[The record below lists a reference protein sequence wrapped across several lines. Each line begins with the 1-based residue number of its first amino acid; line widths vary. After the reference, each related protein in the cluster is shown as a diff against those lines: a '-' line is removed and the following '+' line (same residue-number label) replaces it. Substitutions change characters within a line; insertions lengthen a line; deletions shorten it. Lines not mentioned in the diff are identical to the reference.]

1 MEEIFRALY
10 ARYASGLSAEDIEQ
24 KVRYALTM
32 DPSDAINQFYQK
44 YTGDSPKKEDYDYIN
59 NFFSEQREALARQ
72 RREENRALVEEQ
84 ETQRRKD
91 RATSKAVGLG
101 ISTLFNPV
109 STLIAGA
116 TGNIDRAVEQ
126 GEAVSKLIIPPV
138 KSTVDIAKG
147 LTDFV
152 PSVLDAALVEVFKAQ
167 GFTDENAIGMAD
179 ATKPLQKLI
188 LPFQNQSDFLSV
200 ASKEL
205 ENIQKVGREDAK
217 WNETIGE
224 NLLAGEFGTALSQ
237 TVEGVLG
244 AVPSVAISAM
254 PGGLFILGAS
264 EAGNSY
270 QELAELKPEKRGAL
284 MLGNALMQGTVE
296 AISEQVT
303 RGIAKRAL
311 GIGGAG
317 EYGEAA
323 SKFVTREFLKRLGMD
338 MLFEGVSEVGAQE
351 INFAFDQSIGLNRF
365 YDKDGNFDGMAML
378 RRSFDTFL
386 ISSLIGGG
394 MATLGQVKNRQR
406 NLMVERFTPREV
418 LAENQK
424 FAQRIQELQ
433 GEYIDTRDEDALNE
447 IKQLESRIRM
457 NKIRVARSIDEMT
470 DQERIRY
477 VENLSSIDKSVLQ
490 IRNEEYSRTNTKAS
504 ISKRAEQKILEN
516 KDIFRIAEERA
527 NQKLLK
533 KNVKQIRA
541 AAESRGFEVIET
553 NRQGMTDRGLDPDAD
568 AAFTEDNKIVIN
580 NEVAA
585 KVGAISAGS
594 HELLHGL
601 LKSKFTGDPKEQQ
614 KITEDFKNIL
624 RSNGLYNIV
633 QKRIDV
639 NYRYQRDEDGNIK
652 LDKDGNEMENPESL
666 YYEEYFT
673 SFSDAVVKGEI
684 EFDNDIFDDIKAG
697 IESLLNRFTPFKKAK
712 FSNAKQAYDFVKS
725 YSQNIKK
732 GKKATALDE
741 KEEDKKRGR
750 VLESRTLNDMARRY
764 ERLEPTELLDFHK
777 QYTSAALSAIG
788 YNIGKGDI
796 APQNAI
802 SFVNSEFPSVM
813 RTYNPSESEFST
825 WINATIGRRGSKF
838 YSSEFDKAGVGVAQ
852 SRRIEDLTRKEEA
865 EISVQETTTTTKDD
879 KPVRQIK
886 PDSVLPTGKG
896 TSDFVKETQNL
907 ASKLTEGDLSELN
920 FKKLRVLAADAFGKI
935 FNIPGSRITN
945 PKDNLRQG
953 DNVSEIQRW
962 ILKNADRLIKLMPKA
977 NTDIISVQSKVKGAK
992 KLVRIGGEPTGV
1004 PRNLLN
1010 AFYTKGKRIGN
1021 NFQWSKN
1028 RINRNDFLALFG
1040 IKDNKVDPDFKMR
1053 TSEAQAIKGLLEL
1066 TSRLVTNYYVRQDI
1080 DSRPDLSIS
1089 NKIKI
1094 GDKIASGKS
1103 DIMYSRT
1110 ISDQKSRFKEATR
1123 LDETFQIFNGKKL
1136 AKEDPIVKD
1145 AIKTD
1150 VVPILAA
1157 NLTTAQ
1163 KTVLLYTMQGT
1174 GRDDLDGTLG
1184 KSGMIYP
1191 NIKSAREALFLDK
1204 QLEKDAKNS
1213 DEIKNA
1219 LNYAGKSV
1227 LSTSKLK
1234 KDVLQDLKTN
1244 EDLQQTVVKEN
1255 IAKANVLAD
1264 LVSSLV
1270 AIVKKSPD
1278 LAAGI
1283 NHIIGLQSS
1292 YQGHF
1297 IRKLVPFVSFTDVS
1311 LLKDGAHDEHYSK
1324 SLRTTRFV
1332 QSIIREAAKRGENYT
1347 DQELIDDL
1355 QDLILGQARGVVS
1368 KKDGK
1373 KFDEVKGIGE
1383 QTYISEQP
1391 IEEIHSKISDPSLHF
1406 VLPNT
1411 VMNPSDVLKSL
1422 DAIKKEKD
1430 ADKIASRANQN
1441 TFPDILKGIEN
1452 AVKQNLILSNYDK
1465 AVNYSRTSKQ
1475 GEGKGISVFDFD
1487 DTLART
1493 ASKVLYTLPDGSKGK
1508 LNATQ
1513 FAKESDAL
1521 EAKGAKFDFSEF
1533 EKVIRGKKGP
1543 LFDLAKRRK
1552 DKFGAKDIFI
1562 LTARPQS
1569 AAPAIRKFLKG
1580 MGLDIPL
1587 ANITGL
1593 EDGSP
1598 QSKANWIVSKVA
1610 EGYNDFYFADDAY
1623 KNVKAVQDILNV
1635 ADVKSDVQQ
1644 AKYSKTKSIDRQFN
1658 DILEKNTG
1666 VEWFKEYS
1674 TARAKAIGKRKNS
1687 LHLIP
1692 PSAEDFAGLL
1702 YRMLGKGKAGDS
1714 QFMWFK
1720 EKLLDPIARTARAVD
1735 RMQVGVSTD
1744 YKALKK
1750 MFPKIPKT
1758 LQEEAIEGY
1767 SYSDAVRVYIWNKQ
1781 GLEVPGLSKKDSKE
1795 LMRFMNSET
1804 QYRDFAEGLMKI
1816 QKGREY
1822 PAPDGNWQGGTITS
1836 DLVDSIRKVNRM
1848 EFLSEFIENSE
1859 MIFSEKNK
1867 NKLRALY
1874 GNNYVEALENSLERI
1889 RRGTNKLQSGNKN
1902 VDEIMDWINGSVGA
1916 IMFFNVRSAA
1926 LQMISNVN
1934 FINWTDNNV
1943 IKAGKA
1949 FANQPQYWKDV
1960 MYLMNSPFLTK
1971 RRQGL
1976 KINVTESEI
1985 ADVAKTGGMKG
1996 AISYLLKKGF
2006 LFTQIADSMAI
2017 ATGGATMYRN
2027 RVSTYLK
2034 QGMEQK
2040 KAEEQAFLDFQEI
2053 AEETQ
2058 QSSRTD
2064 RISMQQAGP
2073 LGRVVLAFANTPMQ
2087 YNRIIKKSI
2096 LDLKNRR
2103 GDWRA
2108 NVSKI
2113 VYYGAIQN
2121 VIFNGIQNALFT
2133 MAFDDDDEIPQDKVI
2148 NTANGMA
2155 DSLLRGM
2162 GWQGAAV
2169 ATFKN
2174 VILRLW
2180 QEEQKAR
2187 PDYEEAALE
2196 LLDFSPPISSKVTK
2210 VRNAFRSLKWDKD
2223 EIRSQGFSLENPAYM
2238 IAGQILSAAFNIP
2251 LDRVIRKYNN
2261 IEAALREDTEIWQKI
2276 ALLGGWSEWDL
2287 DIGKEKYLPYGGTGT
2302 NRGLKLKK
2310 NLNLRK
2316 LKLNTKK
2323 LKLR

>member
-1 MEEIFRALY
+1 MVKATNIKGFIDLIKNEYGIDMNTIGDPIPHGVYVDAKERFNAL
-10 ARYASGLSAEDIEQ
+10 
-24 KVRYALTM
+24 
-32 DPSDAINQFYQK
+32 QK
-44 YTGDSPKKEDYDYIN
+44 YLSNPDKGGAAGLTFFDAGEIYFNKKNPVQYIHI
-59 NFFSEQREALARQ
+59 E
-72 RREENRALVEEQ
+72 
-84 ETQRRKD
+84 
-91 RATSKAVGLG
+91 GLG
-101 ISTLFNPV
+101 VYWL
-109 STLIAGA
+109 GH
-116 TGNIDRAVEQ
+116 
-126 GEAVSKLIIPPV
+126 GEN
-138 KSTVDIAKG
+138 T
-147 LTDFV
+147 
-152 PSVLDAALVEVFKAQ
+152 LDAPDISKQ
-167 GFTDENAIGMAD
+167 
-179 ATKPLQKLI
+179 PL
-188 LPFQNQSDFLSV
+188 
-200 ASKEL
+200 
-205 ENIQKVGREDAK
+205 
-217 WNETIGE
+217 
-224 NLLAGEFGTALSQ
+224 
-237 TVEGVLG
+237 
-244 AVPSVAISAM
+244 
-254 PGGLFILGAS
+254 
-264 EAGNSY
+264 
-270 QELAELKPEKRGAL
+270 
-284 MLGNALMQGTVE
+284 
-296 AISEQVT
+296 
-303 RGIAKRAL
+303 
-311 GIGGAG
+311 
-317 EYGEAA
+317 
-323 SKFVTREFLKRLGMD
+323 
-338 MLFEGVSEVGAQE
+338 
-351 INFAFDQSIGLNRF
+351 AF
-365 YDKDGNFDGMAML
+365 
-378 RRSFDTFL
+378 
-386 ISSLIGGG
+386 
-394 MATLGQVKNRQR
+394 
-406 NLMVERFTPREV
+406 
-418 LAENQK
+418 
-424 FAQRIQELQ
+424 
-433 GEYIDTRDEDALNE
+433 
-447 IKQLESRIRM
+447 
-457 NKIRVARSIDEMT
+457 
-470 DQERIRY
+470 Y
-477 VENLSSIDKSVLQ
+477 VRPIV
-490 IRNEEYSRTNTKAS
+490 TNTKTGLAT
-504 ISKRAEQKILEN
+504 ITM
-516 KDIFRIAEERA
+516 RITP
-527 NQKLLK
+527 QLTK
-533 KNVKQIRA
+533 
-541 AAESRGFEVIET
+541 
-553 NRQGMTDRGLDPDAD
+553 
-568 AAFTEDNKIVIN
+568 
-580 NEVAA
+580 
-585 KVGAISAGS
+585 
-594 HELLHGL
+594 
-601 LKSKFTGDPKEQQ
+601 
-614 KITEDFKNIL
+614 
-624 RSNGLYNIV
+624 
-633 QKRIDV
+633 
-639 NYRYQRDEDGNIK
+639 
-652 LDKDGNEMENPESL
+652 ESL
-666 YYEEYFT
+666 
-673 SFSDAVVKGEI
+673 KG
-684 EFDNDIFDDIKAG
+684 
-697 IESLLNRFTPFKKAK
+697 
-712 FSNAKQAYDFVKS
+712 
-725 YSQNIKK
+725 
-732 GKKATALDE
+732 
-741 KEEDKKRGR
+741 
-750 VLESRTLNDMARRY
+750 
-764 ERLEPTELLDFHK
+764 LEPSTINLE
-777 QYTSAALSAIG
+777 
-788 YNIGKGDI
+788 DI
-796 APQNAI
+796 
-802 SFVNSEFPSVM
+802 NSVEVM
-813 RTYNPSESEFST
+813 AMRQM
-825 WINATIGRRGSKF
+825 A
-838 YSSEFDKAGVGVAQ
+838 
-852 SRRIEDLTRKEEA
+852 
-865 EISVQETTTTTKDD
+865 VQ
-879 KPVRQIK
+879 Q
-886 PDSVLPTGKG
+886 
-896 TSDFVKETQNL
+896 
-907 ASKLTEGDLSELN
+907 ASK
-920 FKKLRVLAADAFGKI
+920 
-935 FNIPGSRITN
+935 
-945 PKDNLRQG
+945 
-953 DNVSEIQRW
+953 
-962 ILKNADRLIKLMPKA
+962 
-977 NTDIISVQSKVKGAK
+977 
-992 KLVRIGGEPTGV
+992 
-1004 PRNLLN
+1004 
-1010 AFYTKGKRIGN
+1010 
-1021 NFQWSKN
+1021 
-1028 RINRNDFLALFG
+1028 
-1040 IKDNKVDPDFKMR
+1040 
-1053 TSEAQAIKGLLEL
+1053 
-1066 TSRLVTNYYVRQDI
+1066 
-1080 DSRPDLSIS
+1080 
-1089 NKIKI
+1089 
-1094 GDKIASGKS
+1094 
-1103 DIMYSRT
+1103 
-1110 ISDQKSRFKEATR
+1110 
-1123 LDETFQIFNGKKL
+1123 
-1136 AKEDPIVKD
+1136 
-1145 AIKTD
+1145 
-1150 VVPILAA
+1150 
-1157 NLTTAQ
+1157 
-1163 KTVLLYTMQGT
+1163 
-1174 GRDDLDGTLG
+1174 
-1184 KSGMIYP
+1184 
-1191 NIKSAREALFLDK
+1191 
-1204 QLEKDAKNS
+1204 
-1213 DEIKNA
+1213 
-1219 LNYAGKSV
+1219 
-1227 LSTSKLK
+1227 
-1234 KDVLQDLKTN
+1234 
-1244 EDLQQTVVKEN
+1244 
-1255 IAKANVLAD
+1255 
-1264 LVSSLV
+1264 
-1270 AIVKKSPD
+1270 
-1278 LAAGI
+1278 
-1283 NHIIGLQSS
+1283 
-1292 YQGHF
+1292 
-1297 IRKLVPFVSFTDVS
+1297 
-1311 LLKDGAHDEHYSK
+1311 
-1324 SLRTTRFV
+1324 
-1332 QSIIREAAKRGENYT
+1332 
-1347 DQELIDDL
+1347 
-1355 QDLILGQARGVVS
+1355 
-1368 KKDGK
+1368 
-1373 KFDEVKGIGE
+1373 
-1383 QTYISEQP
+1383 
-1391 IEEIHSKISDPSLHF
+1391 
-1406 VLPNT
+1406 
-1411 VMNPSDVLKSL
+1411 
-1422 DAIKKEKD
+1422 
-1430 ADKIASRANQN
+1430 ANQN
-1441 TFPDILKGIEN
+1441 TFPTILSGVKDVN
-1452 AVKQNLILSNYDK
+1452 KQNEILSNYDK

-1493 ASKVLYTLPDGSKGK
+1493 ASKVSYTLPDGSKGK

-1702 YRMLGKGKAGDS
+1702 YRMLGKGKVGDS

-1758 LQEEAIEGY
+1758 LQEEAIDGY

-1822 PAPDGNWQGGTITS
+1822 PAPDSNWQGGTITS

-1960 MYLMNSPFLTK
+1960 IYLMNSPFLTK

-2027 RVSTYLK
+2027 RVETYLK
-2034 QGMEQK
+2034 QGGKAKELLVYNASPRSFDELGKRTGLVYLSTNKREASAYAKMNRGKVKNIYINENKVASEQDLIDTMNELNIDTSEGSLYELIDPRFDFYIGK
-2040 KAEEQAFLDFQEI
+2040 KAMDKVTKALSEKGFLAAKYQDGAQVVSGKVESIVVFDKSVISDKKGTLKQGMSQKEAEEQAFLDFQEI

-2064 RISMQQAGP
+2064 RISAQQAGP

-2087 YNRIIKKSI
+2087 YNRIIKKAI

-2238 IAGQILSAAFNIP
+2238 IGGQLLSALFNIP

-2287 DIGKEKYLPYGGTGT
+2287 GVGKEKYLPYGGTGT

>member
-10 ARYASGLSAEDIEQ
+10 ARYASGLSADDIEQ

-44 YTGDSPKKEDYDYIN
+44 YTGDSPKKEDYDYVN
-59 NFFSEQREALARQ
+59 NLLSEQREALEQ
-72 RREENRALVEEQ
+72 QQREEDMALAKEQ
-84 ETQRRKD
+84 ETQKRKA
-91 RATSKAVGLG
+91 RATSRGIGLATEL
-101 ISTLFNPV
+101 IRDPYTSLFQ
-109 STLIAGA
+109 LA
-116 TGNIDRAVEQ
+116 TGQKEKVIER
-126 GEAVSKLIIPPV
+126 GETISKLAIPPV
-138 KSTVDIAKG
+138 KTSLEMAKG
-147 LTDFV
+147 LADF
-152 PSVLDAALVEVFKAQ
+152 PKSVLDAPLIEVLKSR
-167 GFTDENAIGMAD
+167 GFDQKQ
-179 ATKPLQKLI
+179 ATEI
-188 LPFQNQSDFLSV
+188 LDNTLKNTGLLFQRQSDFIDV
-200 ASKEL
+200 TVKNL
-205 ENIQKVGREDAK
+205 EDIQKAGREDAK

-224 NLLAGEFGTALSQ
+224 NLLAGEFGTALTQ

-270 QELAELKPEKRGAL
+270 QELAELKPEKRGAV

-303 RGIAKRAL
+303 RGIVKRTL

-323 SKFVTREFLKRLGMD
+323 SKFVTREFLKRLGTD
-338 MLFEGVSEVGAQE
+338 MLFEGISEVGAQE

-378 RRSFDTFL
+378 KRSFDTFV
-386 ISSLIGGG
+386 ISSLVGGG
-394 MATLGQVKNRQR
+394 MTTLGQARNRQR
-406 NLMVERFTPREV
+406 NLMIEGFTPGNIRK
-418 LAENQK
+418 ENQK
-424 FAQRIQELQ
+424 LAQRIQELQ

-447 IKQLESRIRM
+447 IKELESRIRL
-457 NKIRVARSIDEMT
+457 NKITVARTIDEMT
-470 DQERIRY
+470 GQERLSY
-477 VENLSSIDKSVLQ
+477 AQNLSKMSDIALRIK
-490 IRNEEYSRTNTKAS
+490 NEQNLKES
-504 ISKRAEQKILEN
+504 SKESLKKRFYQNSNEAIE
-516 KDIFRIAEERA
+516 IFSKAEERA
-527 NQKLLK
+527 NQKAVNE
-533 KNVKQIRA
+533 NVKQIRA
-541 AAESRGFEVIET
+541 AAELK
-553 NRQGMTDRGLDPDAD
+553 GMKVVELDKEGMRKRGLEPDAD
-568 AAFTEDNKIVIN
+568 GGIEGDEIFVNMD
-580 NEVAA
+580 VAP
-585 KVGAISAGS
+585 KKGAISVGS
-594 HELLHGL
+594 HELLHRL
-601 LKSKFTGDPKEQQ
+601 LRSKFTSESDRIRITENFKDILKSK
-614 KITEDFKNIL
+614 
-624 RSNGLYNIV
+624 GLYNIV
-633 QKRIDV
+633 QKRIDD
-639 NYRYQRDEDGNIK
+639 NYKYQRDEDGNIK
-652 LDKDGNEMENPESL
+652 LDKDGNELENDPDIYS
-666 YYEEYFT
+666 EEYFT
-673 SFSDAVVKGEI
+673 AFSDAIVKGEI
-684 EFDNDIFDDIKAG
+684 EFDTDIFDDMKTA
-697 IESLLNRFTPFKKAK
+697 IESLINRLTPFRKAK
-712 FSNAKQAYDFVKS
+712 FKNAKQAYDFVKS

-732 GKKATALDE
+732 GGKPIVD
-741 KEEDKKRGR
+741 KEEDEKTGR
-750 VLESRTLNDMARRY
+750 LLQSRTLNDMARRY
-764 ERLEPTELLDFHK
+764 DRLEPTELLDFHK

-865 EISVQETTTTTKDD
+865 EISVQETTTTTKDE

-886 PDSVLPTGKG
+886 PDSVLPTGKE
-896 TSDFVKETQNL
+896 TSDFIKKTQNL
-907 ASKLTEGDLSELN
+907 ASKLSKGELSELS
-920 FKKLRVLAADAFGKI
+920 FKKLRVLAADSFAKI

-945 PKDNLRQG
+945 PKDNLRKG

-962 ILKNADRLIKLMPKA
+962 ILKNADRLIRLMPNA
-977 NTDIISVQSKVKGAK
+977 NTDILSVQSKVKGAK
-992 KLVRIGGEPTGV
+992 KLVRIGGDPTGV

-1028 RINRNDFLALFG
+1028 RIDRNEFLALFG
-1040 IKDNKVDPDFKMR
+1040 IKDNKVDPNFEMR

-1066 TSRLVTNYYVRQDI
+1066 TSRMVTNYYVRQDVL
-1080 DSRPDLSIS
+1080 SRPDFAESQKLAIVDQIAQGKSKAMYSKTLS
-1089 NKIKI
+1089 
-1094 GDKIASGKS
+1094 KS
-1103 DIMYSRT
+1103 DI
-1110 ISDQKSRFKEATR
+1110 KE
-1123 LDETFQIFNGKKL
+1123 
-1136 AKEDPIVKD
+1136 IVNF
-1145 AIKTD
+1145 
-1150 VVPILAA
+1150 IL
-1157 NLTTAQ
+1157 
-1163 KTVLLYTMQGT
+1163 
-1174 GRDDLDGTLG
+1174 
-1184 KSGMIYP
+1184 
-1191 NIKSAREALFLDK
+1191 
-1204 QLEKDAKNS
+1204 
-1213 DEIKNA
+1213 
-1219 LNYAGKSV
+1219 
-1227 LSTSKLK
+1227 
-1234 KDVLQDLKTN
+1234 
-1244 EDLQQTVVKEN
+1244 
-1255 IAKANVLAD
+1255 
-1264 LVSSLV
+1264 
-1270 AIVKKSPD
+1270 
-1278 LAAGI
+1278 
-1283 NHIIGLQSS
+1283 
-1292 YQGHF
+1292 
-1297 IRKLVPFVSFTDVS
+1297 
-1311 LLKDGAHDEHYSK
+1311 
-1324 SLRTTRFV
+1324 
-1332 QSIIREAAKRGENYT
+1332 
-1347 DQELIDDL
+1347 
-1355 QDLILGQARGVVS
+1355 
-1368 KKDGK
+1368 
-1373 KFDEVKGIGE
+1373 
-1383 QTYISEQP
+1383 
-1391 IEEIHSKISDPSLHF
+1391 EEG
-1406 VLPNT
+1406 
-1411 VMNPSDVLKSL
+1411 SDVLPIQPEFFDTLFELAEKGVKFYVYEGKNIATALELEKKLGKKNFEVITRKPPKDNQDNDYAVRIGNETYQIEVKMKGAQISSITINSIDSKNNYVINKNISNSGAIDKLVKATNIKGFIDLIKNEYGIDMKTIGDPIPHGVYL
-1422 DAIKKEKD
+1422 DAKERFNALQKYLSNPDKGGAAGLTFFDAGEIYFNKKNPVQYIHIEDLGVYWLGHGENTLD
-1430 ADKIASRANQN
+1430 APDISKQPLAFYVRPIVTNTKTGLATITMRITPQLTKESLKGLEPSTINLEDINSVEIMAMKQMAAQQASKANKK
-1441 TFPDILKGIEN
+1441 TFPVLLSRTKG
-1452 AVKQNLILSNYDK
+1452 VKKQFDILSNYDK

-1493 ASKVLYTLPDGSKGK
+1493 ASKVSYTLPDGSKGK

-1674 TARAKAIGKRKNS
+1674 GARAKAIGKRKNS
-1687 LHLIP
+1687 FHLIP

>member
-1 MEEIFRALY
+1 
-10 ARYASGLSAEDIEQ
+10 
-24 KVRYALTM
+24 
-32 DPSDAINQFYQK
+32 
-44 YTGDSPKKEDYDYIN
+44 
-59 NFFSEQREALARQ
+59 
-72 RREENRALVEEQ
+72 
-84 ETQRRKD
+84 
-91 RATSKAVGLG
+91 
-101 ISTLFNPV
+101 
-109 STLIAGA
+109 
-116 TGNIDRAVEQ
+116 
-126 GEAVSKLIIPPV
+126 
-138 KSTVDIAKG
+138 
-147 LTDFV
+147 
-152 PSVLDAALVEVFKAQ
+152 
-167 GFTDENAIGMAD
+167 
-179 ATKPLQKLI
+179 
-188 LPFQNQSDFLSV
+188 
-200 ASKEL
+200 
-205 ENIQKVGREDAK
+205 
-217 WNETIGE
+217 
-224 NLLAGEFGTALSQ
+224 
-237 TVEGVLG
+237 
-244 AVPSVAISAM
+244 
-254 PGGLFILGAS
+254 AS

-865 EISVQETTTTTKDD
+865 EISVQETTTTTKDE

-886 PDSVLPTGKG
+886 PDSVLPTGKE

-992 KLVRIGGEPTGV
+992 KLVRIGGDPTGV

-1475 GEGKGISVFDFD
+1475 
-1487 DTLART
+1487 
-1493 ASKVLYTLPDGSKGK
+1493 
-1508 LNATQ
+1508 
-1513 FAKESDAL
+1513 
-1521 EAKGAKFDFSEF
+1521 
-1533 EKVIRGKKGP
+1533 
-1543 LFDLAKRRK
+1543 
-1552 DKFGAKDIFI
+1552 
-1562 LTARPQS
+1562 
-1569 AAPAIRKFLKG
+1569 
-1580 MGLDIPL
+1580 
-1587 ANITGL
+1587 
-1593 EDGSP
+1593 
-1598 QSKANWIVSKVA
+1598 
-1610 EGYNDFYFADDAY
+1610 
-1623 KNVKAVQDILNV
+1623 
-1635 ADVKSDVQQ
+1635 
-1644 AKYSKTKSIDRQFN
+1644 
-1658 DILEKNTG
+1658 
-1666 VEWFKEYS
+1666 
-1674 TARAKAIGKRKNS
+1674 
-1687 LHLIP
+1687 
-1692 PSAEDFAGLL
+1692 
-1702 YRMLGKGKAGDS
+1702 
-1714 QFMWFK
+1714 
-1720 EKLLDPIARTARAVD
+1720 
-1735 RMQVGVSTD
+1735 
-1744 YKALKK
+1744 
-1750 MFPKIPKT
+1750 
-1758 LQEEAIEGY
+1758 
-1767 SYSDAVRVYIWNKQ
+1767 
-1781 GLEVPGLSKKDSKE
+1781 
-1795 LMRFMNSET
+1795 
-1804 QYRDFAEGLMKI
+1804 
-1816 QKGREY
+1816 
-1822 PAPDGNWQGGTITS
+1822 
-1836 DLVDSIRKVNRM
+1836 
-1848 EFLSEFIENSE
+1848 
-1859 MIFSEKNK
+1859 
-1867 NKLRALY
+1867 
-1874 GNNYVEALENSLERI
+1874 
-1889 RRGTNKLQSGNKN
+1889 
-1902 VDEIMDWINGSVGA
+1902 
-1916 IMFFNVRSAA
+1916 
-1926 LQMISNVN
+1926 
-1934 FINWTDNNV
+1934 
-1943 IKAGKA
+1943 
-1949 FANQPQYWKDV
+1949 
-1960 MYLMNSPFLTK
+1960 
-1971 RRQGL
+1971 
-1976 KINVTESEI
+1976 
-1985 ADVAKTGGMKG
+1985 
-1996 AISYLLKKGF
+1996 
-2006 LFTQIADSMAI
+2006 
-2017 ATGGATMYRN
+2017 
-2027 RVSTYLK
+2027 
-2034 QGMEQK
+2034 
-2040 KAEEQAFLDFQEI
+2040 
-2053 AEETQ
+2053 
-2058 QSSRTD
+2058 
-2064 RISMQQAGP
+2064 
-2073 LGRVVLAFANTPMQ
+2073 
-2087 YNRIIKKSI
+2087 
-2096 LDLKNRR
+2096 
-2103 GDWRA
+2103 
-2108 NVSKI
+2108 
-2113 VYYGAIQN
+2113 
-2121 VIFNGIQNALFT
+2121 
-2133 MAFDDDDEIPQDKVI
+2133 
-2148 NTANGMA
+2148 
-2155 DSLLRGM
+2155 
-2162 GWQGAAV
+2162 
-2169 ATFKN
+2169 
-2174 VILRLW
+2174 
-2180 QEEQKAR
+2180 
-2187 PDYEEAALE
+2187 
-2196 LLDFSPPISSKVTK
+2196 
-2210 VRNAFRSLKWDKD
+2210 
-2223 EIRSQGFSLENPAYM
+2223 
-2238 IAGQILSAAFNIP
+2238 
-2251 LDRVIRKYNN
+2251 
-2261 IEAALREDTEIWQKI
+2261 
-2276 ALLGGWSEWDL
+2276 
-2287 DIGKEKYLPYGGTGT
+2287 
-2302 NRGLKLKK
+2302 
-2310 NLNLRK
+2310 
-2316 LKLNTKK
+2316 
-2323 LKLR
+2323 

>member
-1 MEEIFRALY
+1 M
-10 ARYASGLSAEDIEQ
+10 
-24 KVRYALTM
+24 
-32 DPSDAINQFYQK
+32 
-44 YTGDSPKKEDYDYIN
+44 
-59 NFFSEQREALARQ
+59 
-72 RREENRALVEEQ
+72 
-84 ETQRRKD
+84 
-91 RATSKAVGLG
+91 
-101 ISTLFNPV
+101 
-109 STLIAGA
+109 
-116 TGNIDRAVEQ
+116 
-126 GEAVSKLIIPPV
+126 
-138 KSTVDIAKG
+138 
-147 LTDFV
+147 
-152 PSVLDAALVEVFKAQ
+152 
-167 GFTDENAIGMAD
+167 
-179 ATKPLQKLI
+179 
-188 LPFQNQSDFLSV
+188 
-200 ASKEL
+200 
-205 ENIQKVGREDAK
+205 
-217 WNETIGE
+217 
-224 NLLAGEFGTALSQ
+224 
-237 TVEGVLG
+237 
-244 AVPSVAISAM
+244 
-254 PGGLFILGAS
+254 
-264 EAGNSY
+264 
-270 QELAELKPEKRGAL
+270 
-284 MLGNALMQGTVE
+284 
-296 AISEQVT
+296 
-303 RGIAKRAL
+303 
-311 GIGGAG
+311 
-317 EYGEAA
+317 
-323 SKFVTREFLKRLGMD
+323 
-338 MLFEGVSEVGAQE
+338 
-351 INFAFDQSIGLNRF
+351 
-365 YDKDGNFDGMAML
+365 
-378 RRSFDTFL
+378 
-386 ISSLIGGG
+386 
-394 MATLGQVKNRQR
+394 
-406 NLMVERFTPREV
+406 
-418 LAENQK
+418 
-424 FAQRIQELQ
+424 
-433 GEYIDTRDEDALNE
+433 
-447 IKQLESRIRM
+447 
-457 NKIRVARSIDEMT
+457 
-470 DQERIRY
+470 
-477 VENLSSIDKSVLQ
+477 
-490 IRNEEYSRTNTKAS
+490 
-504 ISKRAEQKILEN
+504 
-516 KDIFRIAEERA
+516 
-527 NQKLLK
+527 
-533 KNVKQIRA
+533 
-541 AAESRGFEVIET
+541 
-553 NRQGMTDRGLDPDAD
+553 
-568 AAFTEDNKIVIN
+568 
-580 NEVAA
+580 
-585 KVGAISAGS
+585 
-594 HELLHGL
+594 
-601 LKSKFTGDPKEQQ
+601 
-614 KITEDFKNIL
+614 
-624 RSNGLYNIV
+624 
-633 QKRIDV
+633 
-639 NYRYQRDEDGNIK
+639 
-652 LDKDGNEMENPESL
+652 
-666 YYEEYFT
+666 
-673 SFSDAVVKGEI
+673 
-684 EFDNDIFDDIKAG
+684 
-697 IESLLNRFTPFKKAK
+697 
-712 FSNAKQAYDFVKS
+712 
-725 YSQNIKK
+725 
-732 GKKATALDE
+732 
-741 KEEDKKRGR
+741 
-750 VLESRTLNDMARRY
+750 
-764 ERLEPTELLDFHK
+764 
-777 QYTSAALSAIG
+777 
-788 YNIGKGDI
+788 
-796 APQNAI
+796 
-802 SFVNSEFPSVM
+802 
-813 RTYNPSESEFST
+813 
-825 WINATIGRRGSKF
+825 
-838 YSSEFDKAGVGVAQ
+838 
-852 SRRIEDLTRKEEA
+852 
-865 EISVQETTTTTKDD
+865 
-879 KPVRQIK
+879 
-886 PDSVLPTGKG
+886 
-896 TSDFVKETQNL
+896 
-907 ASKLTEGDLSELN
+907 
-920 FKKLRVLAADAFGKI
+920 
-935 FNIPGSRITN
+935 
-945 PKDNLRQG
+945 
-953 DNVSEIQRW
+953 
-962 ILKNADRLIKLMPKA
+962 
-977 NTDIISVQSKVKGAK
+977 
-992 KLVRIGGEPTGV
+992 
-1004 PRNLLN
+1004 
-1010 AFYTKGKRIGN
+1010 
-1021 NFQWSKN
+1021 
-1028 RINRNDFLALFG
+1028 
-1040 IKDNKVDPDFKMR
+1040 
-1053 TSEAQAIKGLLEL
+1053 
-1066 TSRLVTNYYVRQDI
+1066 
-1080 DSRPDLSIS
+1080 
-1089 NKIKI
+1089 
-1094 GDKIASGKS
+1094 
-1103 DIMYSRT
+1103 
-1110 ISDQKSRFKEATR
+1110 
-1123 LDETFQIFNGKKL
+1123 
-1136 AKEDPIVKD
+1136 
-1145 AIKTD
+1145 
-1150 VVPILAA
+1150 
-1157 NLTTAQ
+1157 
-1163 KTVLLYTMQGT
+1163 
-1174 GRDDLDGTLG
+1174 
-1184 KSGMIYP
+1184 
-1191 NIKSAREALFLDK
+1191 
-1204 QLEKDAKNS
+1204 
-1213 DEIKNA
+1213 
-1219 LNYAGKSV
+1219 
-1227 LSTSKLK
+1227 
-1234 KDVLQDLKTN
+1234 QDL
-1244 EDLQQTVVKEN
+1244 V
-1255 IAKANVLAD
+1255 
-1264 LVSSLV
+1264 
-1270 AIVKKSPD
+1270 
-1278 LAAGI
+1278 
-1283 NHIIGLQSS
+1283 
-1292 YQGHF
+1292 
-1297 IRKLVPFVSFTDVS
+1297 
-1311 LLKDGAHDEHYSK
+1311 
-1324 SLRTTRFV
+1324 
-1332 QSIIREAAKRGENYT
+1332 
-1347 DQELIDDL
+1347 
-1355 QDLILGQARGVVS
+1355 LGQARGVVS

-1391 IEEIHSKISDPSLHF
+1391 IEEIYSKIKNPSMHF

-1430 ADKIASRANQN
+1430 ADEIASKANQN

-1452 AVKQNLILSNYDK
+1452 AVKQNEILSNYDK

-1687 LHLIP
+1687 FHLIP

-1781 GLEVPGLSKKDSKE
+1781 GLEVPGLSKKDSNE

-1822 PAPDGNWQGGTITS
+1822 PAPDGSWQGGTITS
-1836 DLVDSIRKVNRM
+1836 DLVDSIRKVNRK
-1848 EFLSEFIENSE
+1848 ELLSEFIENSE

-1902 VDEIMDWINGSVGA
+1902 VNEILDWVNGSVGA

-1934 FINWTDNNV
+1934 FINWTDNNLV
-1943 IKAGKA
+1943 KAGKA

-2087 YNRIIKKSI
+2087 YNRLIKKAV

-2133 MAFDDDDEIPQDKVI
+2133 MAFDDDDEIPQDKAI
-2148 NTANGMA
+2148 RTANGMA

-2162 GWQGAAV
+2162 GWGGAAV
-2169 ATFKN
+2169 STFKN

-2187 PDYEEAALE
+2187 PKYEEAALE

-2210 VRNAFRSLKWDKD
+2210 VRSALRSLEWDAE

-2238 IAGQILSAAFNIP
+2238 IGGQLLSALFNIP

-2261 IEAALREDTEIWQKI
+2261 IEAALREDTEVWQKI

-2287 DIGKEKYLPYGGTGT
+2287 GVGKEKYLPYGGTGT

>member
-1 MEEIFRALY
+1 M
-10 ARYASGLSAEDIEQ
+10 
-24 KVRYALTM
+24 
-32 DPSDAINQFYQK
+32 
-44 YTGDSPKKEDYDYIN
+44 
-59 NFFSEQREALARQ
+59 
-72 RREENRALVEEQ
+72 
-84 ETQRRKD
+84 
-91 RATSKAVGLG
+91 AVC
-101 ISTLFNPV
+101 
-109 STLIAGA
+109 
-116 TGNIDRAVEQ
+116 
-126 GEAVSKLIIPPV
+126 
-138 KSTVDIAKG
+138 
-147 LTDFV
+147 
-152 PSVLDAALVEVFKAQ
+152 
-167 GFTDENAIGMAD
+167 
-179 ATKPLQKLI
+179 
-188 LPFQNQSDFLSV
+188 
-200 ASKEL
+200 
-205 ENIQKVGREDAK
+205 
-217 WNETIGE
+217 
-224 NLLAGEFGTALSQ
+224 
-237 TVEGVLG
+237 
-244 AVPSVAISAM
+244 
-254 PGGLFILGAS
+254 
-264 EAGNSY
+264 
-270 QELAELKPEKRGAL
+270 
-284 MLGNALMQGTVE
+284 
-296 AISEQVT
+296 
-303 RGIAKRAL
+303 
-311 GIGGAG
+311 
-317 EYGEAA
+317 
-323 SKFVTREFLKRLGMD
+323 
-338 MLFEGVSEVGAQE
+338 
-351 INFAFDQSIGLNRF
+351 
-365 YDKDGNFDGMAML
+365 
-378 RRSFDTFL
+378 
-386 ISSLIGGG
+386 
-394 MATLGQVKNRQR
+394 
-406 NLMVERFTPREV
+406 
-418 LAENQK
+418 
-424 FAQRIQELQ
+424 QRIQDLQ

-447 IKQLESRIRM
+447 IKELESRIRV

-477 VENLSSIDKSVLQ
+477 VENLSSIDKSILQ
-490 IRNEEYSRTNTKAS
+490 MRNEEYSRTTTKAS
-504 ISKRAEQKILEN
+504 IGKRAEQKILEN
-516 KDIFRIAEERA
+516 KEIFRIAEERA

-533 KNVKQIRA
+533 ENVKQIRA

-553 NRQGMTDRGLDPDAD
+553 DRQGMTDRGLDPDAD

-601 LKSKFTGDPKEQQ
+601 LKSKFTGDPKVQE

-633 QKRIDV
+633 QKRIDD
-639 NYRYQRDEDGNIK
+639 NYRYKRDENGNIER
-652 LDKDGNEMENPESL
+652 DKDGNKIENPESL

-697 IESLLNRFTPFKKAK
+697 IESLLNRFTPFRKAK

-865 EISVQETTTTTKDD
+865 EISVQETTTTTKDE

-886 PDSVLPTGKG
+886 PDSVLPTGKK
-896 TSDFVKETQNL
+896 TSDFIKKTQNL
-907 ASKLTEGDLSELN
+907 ASKLSKGELSELS
-920 FKKLRVLAADAFGKI
+920 FKKLRVLAADSFAKI

-945 PKDNLRQG
+945 PKDNLRKG
-953 DNVSEIQRW
+953 DNVSDIQRW
-962 ILKNADRLIKLMPKA
+962 ILKNADRLIRLMPNA
-977 NTDIISVQSKVKGAK
+977 NTDILSVQSKVKGAK
-992 KLVRIGGEPTGV
+992 KLVRIGGDPTGV

-1028 RINRNDFLALFG
+1028 RIDRNEFLALFG
-1040 IKDNKVDPDFKMR
+1040 IKDNKVDPNFEMR

-1066 TSRLVTNYYVRQDI
+1066 TSRMVTNYYVRQDVL
-1080 DSRPDLSIS
+1080 SRPDFVESQKLAIV
-1089 NKIKI
+1089 
-1094 GDKIASGKS
+1094 DQIAQGKSKAMYSKTFSKS
-1103 DIMYSRT
+1103 DIKDIVDFT
-1110 ISDQKSRFKEATR
+1110 LKE
-1123 LDETFQIFNGKKL
+1123 
-1136 AKEDPIVKD
+1136 V
-1145 AIKTD
+1145 
-1150 VVPILAA
+1150 
-1157 NLTTAQ
+1157 
-1163 KTVLLYTMQGT
+1163 
-1174 GRDDLDGTLG
+1174 
-1184 KSGMIYP
+1184 
-1191 NIKSAREALFLDK
+1191 
-1204 QLEKDAKNS
+1204 
-1213 DEIKNA
+1213 
-1219 LNYAGKSV
+1219 
-1227 LSTSKLK
+1227 
-1234 KDVLQDLKTN
+1234 
-1244 EDLQQTVVKEN
+1244 
-1255 IAKANVLAD
+1255 
-1264 LVSSLV
+1264 
-1270 AIVKKSPD
+1270 
-1278 LAAGI
+1278 
-1283 NHIIGLQSS
+1283 
-1292 YQGHF
+1292 
-1297 IRKLVPFVSFTDVS
+1297 
-1311 LLKDGAHDEHYSK
+1311 
-1324 SLRTTRFV
+1324 
-1332 QSIIREAAKRGENYT
+1332 
-1347 DQELIDDL
+1347 
-1355 QDLILGQARGVVS
+1355 
-1368 KKDGK
+1368 
-1373 KFDEVKGIGE
+1373 
-1383 QTYISEQP
+1383 
-1391 IEEIHSKISDPSLHF
+1391 
-1406 VLPNT
+1406 
-1411 VMNPSDVLKSL
+1411 SDVLPIQPEFFETLLKQAEKGVKFYVYEGKNIATALELEKKLGKKNFEVITRKPPKNNQDNDYAVRIGNETYQIEVKMKGAQISSITINSIDSKNNYVINKNISNSGAIDKLVKATNIKGYIDLIKNEYGIDMDDIGDPIPHGVYVDAKERFNALQKYLSNPDKGGAAGLTFFDAGEIYFNKKNPVRYIHIEGLGVYWMGHGENTLGAPDISKQPLAFYVRPGVTGTSKGLATITMRITPQLTKESL
-1422 DAIKKEKD
+1422 KGLEPSTINLEDINSVEVMAMRQM
-1430 ADKIASRANQN
+1430 AVQQASKANQN
-1441 TFPDILKGIEN
+1441 TFPTILSGVKDVN
-1452 AVKQNLILSNYDK
+1452 KQNEILSNYDK
-1465 AVNYSRTSKQ
+1465 ALNYSRTSKQ

-1943 IKAGKA
+1943 LKAGKA

-2064 RISMQQAGP
+2064 RISAQQAGP
-2073 LGRVVLAFANTPMQ
+2073 LGRIVLAFANTPMQ
-2087 YNRIIKKSI
+2087 YNRIIKKAI

-2121 VIFNGIQNALFT
+2121 LIFNGIQNALFT

-2210 VRNAFRSLKWDKD
+2210 ARNAFRSLKWDKD

-2238 IAGQILSAAFNIP
+2238 IGGQLLSAAFNIP
-2251 LDRVIRKYNN
+2251 LDRLIRKYNN

-2287 DIGKEKYLPYGGTGT
+2287 GIGKEKYLPYGGTGA

-2323 LKLR
+2323 LKLK

>member
-1 MEEIFRALY
+1 MEEIFRSLY
-10 ARYASGLSAEDIEQ
+10 ARYASGLSADDIEQ

-44 YTGDSPKKEDYDYIN
+44 YTGDSPKKEDYDYVN
-59 NFFSEQREALARQ
+59 NLLSEQRKAFEQ
-72 RREENRALVEEQ
+72 QQREEDRVLAEEQ

-91 RATSKAVGLG
+91 KATSRGIGLATEL
-101 ISTLFNPV
+101 IRDPFITLG
-109 STLIAGA
+109 LLA
-116 TGNIDRAVEQ
+116 TGQKEKVIER
-126 GEAVSKLIIPPV
+126 GETISKFAMSPV
-138 KSTVDIAKG
+138 KTTAEMAKG
-147 LTDFV
+147 LVDF
-152 PSVLDAALVEVFKAQ
+152 PKSVLDAPLIEVLKAR
-167 GFTDENAIGMAD
+167 GFDQKQ
-179 ATKPLQKLI
+179 ATEI
-188 LPFQNQSDFLSV
+188 LDNTSFVMPFQNESDFLSV

-205 ENIQKVGREDAK
+205 EGLQKAGREDAK

-224 NLLAGEFGTALSQ
+224 NLLAGEFGTALTQ

-244 AVPSVAISAM
+244 AVPSVAVSSM
-254 PGGLFILGAS
+254 PGGLFLLGAS

-270 QELAELKPEKRGAL
+270 QELAELKPEKRGAV
-284 MLGNALMQGTVE
+284 MLGNAIMQGTVE

-323 SKFVTREFLKRLGMD
+323 SKFFTREFFKRLGTD
-338 MLFEGVSEVGAQE
+338 ALFEGISEVGAQE

-378 RRSFDTFL
+378 KRSFDTFV
-386 ISSLIGGG
+386 ISSLVGGG
-394 MATLGQVKNRQR
+394 MTTLGQARNRQR
-406 NLMVERFTPREV
+406 NLMIEGFTPGNIRK
-418 LAENQK
+418 ENQK
-424 FAQRIQELQ
+424 LAQRIQELQ

-447 IKQLESRIRM
+447 IKELESRIRL
-457 NKIRVARSIDEMT
+457 NKITVARTIDEMT
-470 DQERIRY
+470 GQERLRY
-477 VENLSSIDKSVLQ
+477 AQNLSKMFDIGLRIK
-490 IRNEEYSRTNTKAS
+490 NEQNLKES
-504 ISKRAEQKILEN
+504 SKESLKKRFSQNSNEAME
-516 KDIFRIAEERA
+516 IFSKAEERA
-527 NQKLLK
+527 NQKAVK
-533 KNVKQIRA
+533 ENVKQIRA
-541 AAESRGFEVIET
+541 AAELKGMKVFELDREGMRKRLGNEAMDSDGGI
-553 NRQGMTDRGLDPDAD
+553 QGDEIFVNM
-568 AAFTEDNKIVIN
+568 
-580 NEVAA
+580 EVAP
-585 KVGAISAGS
+585 KKGAISVGS
-594 HELLHGL
+594 HELLHRL
-601 LKSKFTGDPKEQQ
+601 LRSKFTSESDRIR
-614 KITEDFKNIL
+614 ITNEFIDTL
-624 RSNGLYNIV
+624 RSKGLYNIV
-633 QKRIDV
+633 QKRIDD
-639 NYRYQRDEDGNIK
+639 NYRYQRDEDGKIK
-652 LDKDGNEMENPESL
+652 LDKDGNELENEFDTYS
-666 YYEEYFT
+666 EEYFT
-673 SFSDAVVKGEI
+673 AFSDAIVKGEI
-684 EFDNDIFDDIKAG
+684 EFDTDIFDDMKTA
-697 IESLLNRFTPFKKAK
+697 IESLINRLTPFRKAK
-712 FSNAKQAYDFVKS
+712 FKNAKQAYDFVKS

-732 GKKATALDE
+732 GGKPTVD
-741 KEEDKKRGR
+741 KEEDEKTGR
-750 VLESRTLNDMARRY
+750 LLQSRTLNDMARRY
-764 ERLEPTELLDFHK
+764 DRLEPTELLDFHK

-838 YSSEFDKAGVGVAQ
+838 YSSEFDKAGVGVGQ

-1004 PRNLLN
+1004 SRNLLN

-1110 ISDQKSRFKEATR
+1110 VSDQKSRFKEATR

-1136 AKEDPIVKD
+1136 AKSNPIVKD

-1157 NLTTAQ
+1157 NLTPGQ

-1174 GRDDLDGTLG
+1174 GSDKLDGALG
-1184 KSGMIYP
+1184 RSGMIYP
-1191 NIKSAREALFLDK
+1191 DIESAREALFLDK
-1204 QLEKDAKNS
+1204 QLEEDAKNS

-1227 LSTSKLK
+1227 LSTSNLSKN
-1234 KDVLQDLKTN
+1234 VLQDLKTN

-1297 IRKLVPFVSFTDVS
+1297 IRKLVPFVSFTDTS

-1355 QDLILGQARGVVS
+1355 QDLVLGQARGVVS

-1373 KFDEVKGIGE
+1373 KFNEIKGIGE
-1383 QTYISEQP
+1383 QAYISEQP

-1430 ADKIASRANQN
+1430 ADELASKANQN
-1441 TFPDILKGIEN
+1441 TFSDILKGIEN
-1452 AVKQNLILSNYDK
+1452 AVKQNEILSNYDK

-1533 EKVIRGKKGP
+1533 DKVIRGKKGP

-1593 EDGSP
+1593 EDGSA

-1610 EGYNDFYFADDAY
+1610 QGYNDFYFADDAY

-1644 AKYSKTKSIDRQFN
+1644 AKYSKTKSVDRQFN

-1674 TARAKAIGKRKNS
+1674 GARAKAIGKRKNS
-1687 LHLIP
+1687 FHLIP

-1702 YRMLGKGKAGDS
+1702 YRMLGKGKAGDT

-1735 RMQVGVSTD
+1735 RMQVGVSAD

-1795 LMRFMNSET
+1795 LMNFMNSET

-1816 QKGREY
+1816 QKGKQY
-1822 PAPDGNWQGGTITS
+1822 PAPDSSWQGGTITS
-1836 DLVDSIRKVNRM
+1836 DLVDSIRKVNRK
-1848 EFLSEFIENSE
+1848 ELLSDFNENVDQ
-1859 MIFSEKNK
+1859 IFSEKNK

-1902 VDEIMDWINGSVGA
+1902 VDEILDWVNGSVGA

-2087 YNRIIKKSI
+2087 YNRLIKKAV

-2133 MAFDDDDEIPQDKVI
+2133 MAFDDDDEIPQDKAI
-2148 NTANGMA
+2148 RTANGMA

-2162 GWQGAAV
+2162 GWGGAAV
-2169 ATFKN
+2169 STFKN

-2180 QEEQKAR
+2180 QEDQKAR
-2187 PDYEEAALE
+2187 PKYEEAALE

-2210 VRNAFRSLKWDKD
+2210 VRSALRSLEWDAE

-2238 IAGQILSAAFNIP
+2238 IGGQTLSALFNIP

-2276 ALLGGWSEWDL
+2276 ALLGGWSEWELGVD
-2287 DIGKEKYLPYGGTGT
+2287 DQKYLPYGGTGV
-2302 NRGLKLKK
+2302 NKGLKLKK

-2323 LKLR
+2323 LKLK